1 MCSVTALK
9 FVEIRLSSWC
19 PLQRTRINDKTSV
32 LHARSWDARRGPP
45 ERKPGSWG
53 GGRSWNGDT
62 VALSPRSCLNTLS
75 ETWRDSQEARWPPGR
90 VPTGPRRDGAV
101 TGHGDKDED
110 RDEVRHGDTPQR
122 VTRYT
127 IGTLPECGWH
137 LLRVATSP
145 AIRSRSGGSRSPS
158 VLPALQRPA
167 ARRDGDHGGLQ
178 EGAGKRALPRSGLQQ
193 THGPGD
199 ADPGPVVPGL
209 RTHEAVRG
217 NTHTRVV

>member
-1 MCSVTALK
+1 M
-9 FVEIRLSSWC
+9 IPR
-19 PLQRTRINDKTSV
+19 R
-32 LHARSWDARRGPP
+32 HAGPP
-45 ERKPGSWG
+45 
-53 GGRSWNGDT
+53 D
-62 VALSPRSCLNTLS
+62 AF
-75 ETWRDSQEARWPPGR
+75 PPGR
-90 VPTGPRRDGAV
+90 GDGAV

-145 AIRSRSGGSRSPS
+145 AIRSRPGGSRSPS

-209 RTHEAVRG
+209 RTHEAVHG